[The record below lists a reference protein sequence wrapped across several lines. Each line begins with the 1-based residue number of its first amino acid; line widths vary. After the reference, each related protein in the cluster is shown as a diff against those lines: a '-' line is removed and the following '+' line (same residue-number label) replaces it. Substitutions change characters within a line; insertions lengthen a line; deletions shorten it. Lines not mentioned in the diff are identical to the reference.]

1 MFRRFSSFI
10 NFVLTNGEVV
20 ISTESLDLSR
30 YKCPLPSGVIADELG
45 NTVALATK
53 DKDTNLHAGKAV
65 RKKKLP
71 IHLDLQY
78 KRRSFFPFWRSALTY
93 GFPVK
98 VYPSWSY
105 DDMHFRDLRPFMF
118 KRESGDK
125 AGSSPAPLSHSV
137 DLFASMPQST
147 SNYQSKRQFGTAA
160 VLINNYQP
168 KRLFLFGSAALT
180 FLKVLK
186 KA

>member
-1 MFRRFSSFI
+1 M
-10 NFVLTNGEVV
+10 NLGT
-20 ISTESLDLSR
+20 LLLL
-30 YKCPLPSGVIADELG
+30 LPRTRILICMLE
-45 NTVALATK
+45 
-53 DKDTNLHAGKAV
+53 KAV

-105 DDMHFRDLRPFMF
+105 DDKHFRDLRPFMF